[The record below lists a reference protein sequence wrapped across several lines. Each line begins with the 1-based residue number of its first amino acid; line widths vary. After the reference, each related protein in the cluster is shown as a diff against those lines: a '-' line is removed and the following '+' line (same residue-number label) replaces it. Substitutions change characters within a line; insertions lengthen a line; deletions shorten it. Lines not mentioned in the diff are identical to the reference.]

1 MINNIENKINKIKI
15 MATRDTKENYNAYMR
30 DYYKKNNQ
38 NKTTRINNKIDEI
51 VMAIFNA
58 PESKLQRR
66 DIIKSLVE
74 LKQMAK
80 LPKMEFTVPDEIVD
94 FLNTCVSM
102 KKKILPVRL
111 AYAIKK
117 NMAAVQEAASAYT
130 AEREELIRRYAKK
143 DENGEIMTE
152 DDCYVM
158 EDKERFG
165 KDMSELLNIET
176 EVEIHTVSI
185 SVVEKC
191 DEDAKYDPLTMA
203 ELDVIDF
210 MLTE

>member
-58 PESKLQRR
+58 PENKIKRH

-80 LPKMEFTVPDEIVD
+80 LPKMKFTVPDEIVD
-94 FLNTCVSM
+94 FLNEDI
-102 KKKILPVRL
+102 KNLL
-111 AYAIKK
+111 ANTK
-117 NMAAVQEAASAYT
+117 N
-130 AEREELIRRYAKK
+130 
-143 DENGEIMTE
+143 
-152 DDCYVM
+152 
-158 EDKERFG
+158 
-165 KDMSELLNIET
+165 
-176 EVEIHTVSI
+176 
-185 SVVEKC
+185 
-191 DEDAKYDPLTMA
+191 
-203 ELDVIDF
+203 
-210 MLTE
+210 